1 MSCGMNRG
9 MRFIVLL
16 SISRPCKFPVD
27 ESANDFENYQPAV
40 HKLHPGIRPSPL
52 SKPAPGLI
60 SRLFLDQTHKIEIFI
75 KLVRLCP
82 GVTQKSL
89 LVQLLGKLSGG
100 PGQQVV
106 CSS

>member
-27 ESANDFENYQPAV
+27 ESAKSEMEIHQPAV
-40 HKLHPGIRPSPL
+40 LKSHPRTRPSPL
-52 SKPAPGLI
+52 SEPAPGLI
-60 SRLFLDQTHKIEIFI
+60 SRLFLDQTHKIKIFI
-75 KLVRLCP
+75 KLVRLRP
-82 GVTQKSL
+82 GVTQKPL

-100 PGQQVV
+100 PGQ
-106 CSS
+106 